1 MKMATHEKH
10 TVLRFEKSDTEAGFT
25 AEYELYFPATLIYF
39 QGHFSD
45 FPLLPGIAQVD
56 MVMTFSRSL
65 GVDGGFSSVERL
77 KFVRP
82 IFPERRITLTLN
94 VTHSKSRVN
103 FQFSDDDGSYSQG
116 RILLG
121 SLDV

>member
-1 MKMATHEKH
+1 MATHEKH
-10 TVLRFEKSDTEAGFT
+10 TILRFEKNDSEAGFA
-25 AEYELYFPATLIYF
+25 AEYELYFPATLIHF
-39 QGHFSD
+39 QGHFPD

-56 MVMTFSRSL
+56 MVMTFARSL
-65 GVDGGFSSVERL
+65 GVDGRFFSVERL

-82 IFPERRITLTLN
+82 IFPERRITLTLS
-94 VTHSKSRVN
+94 VTHSNSRVD
-103 FQFSDDDGSYSQG
+103 FQFLDDEGSYSQG

>member
-10 TVLRFEKSDTEAGFT
+10 TVLRFEKNDTEAGFT
-25 AEYELYFPATLIYF
+25 VEYELYFPATLIHF

-65 GVDGGFSSVERL
+65 GVDGGFSSIERL

-82 IFPERRITLTLN
+82 IFPERRIILTLN

-103 FQFSDDDGSYSQG
+103 FQFLDDDGSYSQG